1 MGKEDPEAPERA
13 LKVALLGQPNVGKS
27 SLFSRLTGVGVIS
40 SNYPGTTVTFDEGA
54 IVRNGHTVIVKDLPG
69 TYSVSGNSDDEKV
82 VVRSLISD
90 GYDCVIL
97 VADATSLVGS
107 LVLCIEAM
115 ELGIPAILA
124 LNKID
129 AARRNTVIDRE
140 RLETMLGIPVAEV
153 SSKTSEGVDALAD
166 AICSGAARCTA
177 VSPPYDR
184 GVEAAISS
192 LSDAMPGGL
201 PFARRG
207 IAVKLLEGSEEFEGI
222 AGERLTASAQAIS
235 ALYSEEEGRPIAV
248 SMASARYALAGTIE
262 SECLKRVEVQ
272 PTMSER
278 ISDALIAPRT
288 GIPVL
293 AAVCL
298 GILAVVVYGGSF
310 LDSLVSSAYEAV
322 VGTALIDFGAGIGG
336 KFGEAVFT
344 GIDGSFQA
352 ILTLV
357 IPYILVFYLM
367 LGVLEDSGYLTR
379 AVVLLDNTMHRFGLH
394 GGAFIPM
401 IVGIGCN
408 VPAIMAVR
416 TIHSRREKIILSA
429 MIVTAVPCSAQ
440 MAIIF
445 GATGKFSGLLAAL
458 CILVMLACL
467 GALTGILLNRFLKYE
482 PSNLAMELP
491 PLQMPGIRNIL
502 SKTWGRIKDFIYIA
516 LPLLVIGSIVI
527 EILITYDLLDPIVD
541 PLSPITVG
549 LLGLPAVCIISF
561 IVGIL
566 RKEMA
571 LGMLQILAAGV
582 PLAEFMTPGQF
593 VVFGAVMAV
602 YMPCIATL
610 ATMWREIGWKETVC
624 VSVMTAV
631 FALIVGTGANLIV
644 HMFRWLLRRIIKNHG
659 AIDRA

>member
-1 MGKEDPEAPERA
+1 M
-13 LKVALLGQPNVGKS
+13 
-27 SLFSRLTGVGVIS
+27 
-40 SNYPGTTVTFDEGA
+40 
-54 IVRNGHTVIVKDLPG
+54 
-69 TYSVSGNSDDEKV
+69 
-82 VVRSLISD
+82 
-90 GYDCVIL
+90 
-97 VADATSLVGS
+97 
-107 LVLCIEAM
+107 
-115 ELGIPAILA
+115 
-124 LNKID
+124 
-129 AARRNTVIDRE
+129 
-140 RLETMLGIPVAEV
+140 
-153 SSKTSEGVDALAD
+153 
-166 AICSGAARCTA
+166 
-177 VSPPYDR
+177 
-184 GVEAAISS
+184 
-192 LSDAMPGGL
+192 
-201 PFARRG
+201 
-207 IAVKLLEGSEEFEGI
+207 
-222 AGERLTASAQAIS
+222 
-235 ALYSEEEGRPIAV
+235 
-248 SMASARYALAGTIE
+248 
-262 SECLKRVEVQ
+262 
-272 PTMSER
+272 
-278 ISDALIAPRT
+278 
-288 GIPVL
+288 
-293 AAVCL
+293 
-298 GILAVVVYGGSF
+298 
-310 LDSLVSSAYEAV
+310 
-322 VGTALIDFGAGIGG
+322 GTALIDFGAGIGG

-644 HMFRWLLRRIIKNHG
+644 HMFRWLPRRIIKNHG